1 MSNSC
6 NFAIDRVTFLAAMRE
21 ISLLNYTQDASNLLC
36 GGVRLDKKERYSI
49 DTEIRF
55 QGLKLI
61 DISSLIETSHKDW
74 QNFSLCEVNDCVVRL
89 GVIHGEFH
97 WHRHDEEDEFF
108 YVIDGL
114 LQIDMNSRSVDLAPG
129 QAFLIPKGVLHRTR
143 APKRTSILMMEGKT
157 VDPTGDD

>member
-1 MSNSC
+1 
-6 NFAIDRVTFLAAMRE
+6 
-21 ISLLNYTQDASNLLC
+21 
-36 GGVRLDKKERYSI
+36 LDQKERYSI
-49 DTEIRF
+49 DTKIRF
-55 QGLKLI
+55 QGLELI
-61 DISSLIETSHKDW
+61 DIPSLIEASHKDW

-114 LQIDMNSRSVDLAPG
+114 LQIDMDNRSVDLAPG
-129 QAFLIPKGVLHRTR
+129 QAILIPRGVLHRTR
-143 APKRTSILMMEGKT
+143 ASKRTSILMMEGKT